1 MPLLGICVLVP
12 IKKNTILQ
20 PIGQTCRTI
29 YYVKKGA
36 LRVFYFKGENDIT
49 DSMEFEN
56 AFVSRVES
64 LISGEPSR
72 KGIQAMEDTELI
84 AINADKLGALYDQYL
99 ET

>member
-1 MPLLGICVLVP
+1 VKAFVDYIQTIHPLTQEAIDALLGICVLVP

-64 LISGEPSR
+64 LISANPPEKVYR
-72 KGIQAMEDTELI
+72 RWKTL
-84 AINADKLGALYDQYL
+84 N
-99 ET
+99 